1 MGSQVRRRKRFVSKL
16 YKAYL
21 ALTIAAQKEGGSR
34 TTCIKRF
41 GAFEVRLV
49 ELVASQKADALDLWI
64 ELYSHESQSSLDS
77 CSCNDLDEAEPLLE
91 HLICSARELNETSAT

>member
-1 MGSQVRRRKRFVSKL
+1 MSKL

-21 ALTIAAQKEGGSR
+21 ALAIAAQKEDGSR

>member
-1 MGSQVRRRKRFVSKL
+1 MSNL

-21 ALTIAAQKEGGSR
+21 ALTIATQKEDGSR

-49 ELVASQKADALDLWI
+49 ELVTSQKADALDLWI
-64 ELYSHESQSSLDS
+64 ELYSHESQSSLYS

>member
-1 MGSQVRRRKRFVSKL
+1 MSKL

-21 ALTIAAQKEGGSR
+21 ALTIAAQKEDGSR

-41 GAFEVRLV
+41 G
-49 ELVASQKADALDLWI
+49 

-91 HLICSARELNETSAT
+91 HLICSARELNETSPT